1 MLYFKF
7 ERLLAGR
14 DSRKIGNNTWLHAV
28 ENGIALRHFRTDLI
42 RAYDDGRTTVRPYYS
57 VTSMRRLYEWVP
69 RLRQSRGLV
78 SYTDPFG
85 VTTHANAWLMLD
97 RDGRAVG
104 TDYTPPPV
112 WVTNKRLATATV
124 RAVVEASF
132 DEWAAR
138 PVLGCACCRKWASAQ
153 VSAPLVGAALWAA
166 LTARDARVA
175 PKCLWHSAALDSN
188 AQVAVAR
195 RVLRDVPLAKR
206 ARVLK
211 RVRPQFIKTAT
222 AVLLDKLEAA

>member
-14 DSRKIGNNTWLHAV
+14 DSRKIGNNTWLHKDDDS
-28 ENGIALRHFRTDLI
+28 IALRHFRTYLI
-42 RAYDDGRTTVRPYYS
+42 RAYVDGRTTVRPFYS
-57 VTSMRRLYEWVP
+57 VTSMRRIYAWVP

-78 SYTDPFG
+78 SYTDPSG
-85 VTTHANAWLMLD
+85 VVTRANAWLMLD

-112 WVTNKRLATATV
+112 WVTHKRLARAAV

-132 DEWAAR
+132 DEWVAR
-138 PVLGCACCRKWASAQ
+138 PVLGCSCCRKWASTEI
-153 VSAPLVGAALWAA
+153 SAPLVGAALWAA
-166 LTARDARVA
+166 LAARDARAA
-175 PKCLWHSAALDSN
+175 PKCLWHSGALDSN

-211 RVRPQFIKTAT
+211 RTRSQFIKTAT